1 MASYDIELVVDQ
13 HAGLAEGPIY
23 DANRKKLLWI
33 DIPNAHLFEYDPL
46 TNENITHV
54 LNCGSIG
61 TVVPVSNAFRKDIHG
76 ASVHPDDLH
85 VMLGVKDGIS
95 VYDGVSKILSPIAA
109 TSLKLAPNARMNDGK
124 CDPRGRF
131 WAGSITRDIDG
142 EVVQGASEL
151 YCLNNDYTITTKLT
165 GVSVSN
171 GIAWT
176 QDASRMLYIDSP
188 TKTIDVFNYDADTG
202 AISDRRTAIDLTG
215 QNAYPDGCTLD
226 AHGHLW
232 TALYKGHAVV
242 CHDVET
248 GKLLHTVTLPD
259 SQVTAVAFG
268 GPDLADLYITTAR
281 ENFSELDSAAE
292 PHAGGLYRV
301 RGLQTRG
308 LPAQEF
314 IGF

>member
-1 MASYDIELVVDQ
+1 
-13 HAGLAEGPIY
+13 
-23 DANRKKLLWI
+23 
-33 DIPNAHLFEYDPL
+33 
-46 TNENITHV
+46 
-54 LNCGSIG
+54 
-61 TVVPVSNAFRKDIHG
+61 
-76 ASVHPDDLH
+76 
-85 VMLGVKDGIS
+85 
-95 VYDGVSKILSPIAA
+95 
-109 TSLKLAPNARMNDGK
+109 
-124 CDPRGRF
+124 
-131 WAGSITRDIDG
+131 
-142 EVVQGASEL
+142 
-151 YCLNNDYTITTKLT
+151 
-165 GVSVSN
+165 
-171 GIAWT
+171 
-176 QDASRMLYIDSP
+176 MLYIDSP